1 MNKSLIIINHGSR
14 SQDAVEAFKQ
24 IIQMVQAKG
33 AFDQVAGASMEHN
46 EPTIPQA
53 VEQVA
58 QAGAKEIIF
67 APYFLYEGIHIKED
81 IPQML
86 DEIAPNYPGI
96 TFKLAKP
103 IGPEPVLADVLLE
116 RALAVK

>member
-1 MNKSLIIINHGSR
+1 MNKALIIISHGSR
-14 SQDAVEAFKQ
+14 SQDAVNAFNQ
-24 IIQMVQAKG
+24 IVELVRAKG
-33 AFDQVAGASMEHN
+33 GFDQVAGAAMEHN

-53 VEQVA
+53 IAQVTETGV
-58 QAGAKEIIF
+58 QEIIF

-81 IPQML
+81 IPHML
-86 DEIAPNYPGI
+86 NEIAPDYPDV

-103 IGPEPVLADVLLE
+103 LGPESVLADILFE